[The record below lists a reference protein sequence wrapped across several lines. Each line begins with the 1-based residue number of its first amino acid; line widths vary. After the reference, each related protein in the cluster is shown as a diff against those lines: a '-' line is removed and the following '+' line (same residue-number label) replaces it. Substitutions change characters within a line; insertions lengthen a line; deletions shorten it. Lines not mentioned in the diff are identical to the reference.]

1 MRPLRIL
8 WVKVG
13 GLWPLHTGGRLRSFH
28 ILSELARLHRV
39 TLMTTHG
46 PGERPDDL
54 AGRLPQCERVTSFPY
69 AAPKL
74 GSVGFARAV
83 AGSWLSP
90 LPVDLWK
97 WQVPGVRE
105 AVRQMFAAGEV
116 DLCVADFLYTTP
128 NVPLAGP
135 VPTIF
140 FDHNVEH
147 VIWKRLSQVEATRWR
162 RLLLEVE
169 WRKMRR
175 AEIRACLQARLTIAV
190 SELDRQ
196 LLATSAPGAAIRSIP
211 TGVDTAF
218 FTPNGSHEASA
229 SLVFVGSMDWYPN
242 EDAILHF
249 IHAVLPEI
257 RRRVPESSLTVVG
270 RNPTARLRAAA
281 ADAGV
286 RITGTVDDVRPY
298 MSEAAVVVVPL
309 RVGGGTRLKIFEALA
324 MAKAVVATGVGAE
337 GLPLVPGTHYLRADA
352 PPDFARAVVALL
364 EDPVQRKT
372 LGAAGRRLVEER
384 FAWASIARKFG
395 ARCDEVVS
403 AEATR

>member
-54 AGRLPQCERVTSFPY
+54 AGRLPQCERVTSFPC

-162 RLLLEVE
+162 RLLMEVE

-372 LGAAGRRLVEER
+372 LGAAGRRLVEAR
-384 FAWASIARKFG
+384 FAWASIARKFA

>member
-1 MRPLRIL
+1 LDR
-8 WVKVG
+8 
-13 GLWPLHTGGRLRSFH
+13 
-28 ILSELARLHRV
+28 
-39 TLMTTHG
+39 
-46 PGERPDDL
+46 
-54 AGRLPQCERVTSFPY
+54 
-69 AAPKL
+69 
-74 GSVGFARAV
+74 
-83 AGSWLSP
+83 
-90 LPVDLWK
+90 
-97 WQVPGVRE
+97 
-105 AVRQMFAAGEV
+105 
-116 DLCVADFLYTTP
+116 
-128 NVPLAGP
+128 
-135 VPTIF
+135 
-140 FDHNVEH
+140 
-147 VIWKRLSQVEATRWR
+147 R
-162 RLLLEVE
+162 RL
-169 WRKMRR
+169 
-175 AEIRACLQARLTIAV
+175 
-190 SELDRQ
+190 
-196 LLATSAPGAAIRSIP
+196 ATDAPGAAIRSIP

-403 AEATR
+403 AGAGR

>member
-190 SELDRQ
+190 S
-196 LLATSAPGAAIRSIP
+196 
-211 TGVDTAF
+211 
-218 FTPNGSHEASA
+218 
-229 SLVFVGSMDWYPN
+229 
-242 EDAILHF
+242 
-249 IHAVLPEI
+249 
-257 RRRVPESSLTVVG
+257 
-270 RNPTARLRAAA
+270 
-281 ADAGV
+281 
-286 RITGTVDDVRPY
+286 
-298 MSEAAVVVVPL
+298 
-309 RVGGGTRLKIFEALA
+309 
-324 MAKAVVATGVGAE
+324 
-337 GLPLVPGTHYLRADA
+337 
-352 PPDFARAVVALL
+352 
-364 EDPVQRKT
+364 
-372 LGAAGRRLVEER
+372 
-384 FAWASIARKFG
+384 
-395 ARCDEVVS
+395 
-403 AEATR
+403 